1 MAKLKSLIGVP
12 LLTLLL
18 LAPACGDDSPA
29 AGSERGACRAE
40 QVCDSGLVCRS
51 NYCVRPSVSEAGPSA
66 SPLVI
71 SAAKQRPRTGTWSVN
86 YWQWLSLADGTTGTE
101 SLVGALKPSLLRI
114 GGYNN
119 DANVPEPFGHAELDT
134 AVAYARAIGAEP
146 ILQLPLLAD
155 VAGQPATADS
165 AAATVTYANVT
176 QGYGIKYFAIGNEP
190 DLYATQGSL
199 ADASAPAIPGY
210 TPADYCTSVRAYVA
224 AIKAVDATVQI
235 VGPDLSYKYVAGGGA
250 NDWLT
255 PILKD
260 CGDQFDIIAVHRYPF
275 EAKMATLAAAKQDL
289 GAFRSV
295 VSSVRGILQATGQGS
310 KPLALTEMNVAY
322 DANPCV
328 LDASPG
334 TVGAA
339 LWLADSLGTALELGL
354 WTSAVWDISDGDDW
368 ALGLIAPP
376 PAHTPRPAYYAYALF
391 ADHFGPTLLDVTSAP
406 SGVSAH
412 ASRNEAN
419 DATEVIAVNW
429 NAAPATV
436 ELEVTDLPSAPAAVD
451 FVLPGV
457 SISAFEIPDTGPAQ
471 GWSYAEA
478 QRAAG
483 LGPQALAPGSEPAP
497 LSDGG
502 SDADP
507 HGGAGRVVGS
517 NCGTAASVCPKVV
530 LPSAAI
536 SSTPSSSGDTLEFGS
551 GEYLWQSYTYGGAG
565 QTPPQVTLTPD
576 GDGIAITAA
585 FVEPVSE
592 PWEGVGLFFQGSS
605 CIDASANTGIR
616 FDLLGDLGGCT
627 LALGA
632 NFSGDQ
638 SVQDDPT
645 RGACAGSAS
654 VCYPPMSTIMTS
666 PGADGGTTTIKVPF
680 SAFHGG
686 SPIAK
691 LDASSILSVQ
701 WQLGPAAGASACSA
715 DFTLANIAFY

>member
-1 MAKLKSLIGVP
+1 MAKLKSLIGVS
-12 LLTLLL
+12 LLALLL

-29 AGSERGACRAE
+29 AGSERGACRA
-40 QVCDSGLVCRS
+40 QQACDRGLVCRS
-51 NYCVRPSVSEAGPSA
+51 NYCVRPSVSEAA

-71 SAAKQRPRTGTWSVN
+71 SAAKPRPRAGTWSVN
-86 YWQWLSLADGTTGTE
+86 YWQWLSLGDGTAGTE
-101 SLVGALKPSLLRI
+101 SQVSALKPALLRI

-119 DANVPEPFGHAELDT
+119 DANVPQPFGHAELDT

-155 VAGQPATADS
+155 VDGQPATAES
-165 AAATVTYANVT
+165 AAALVTYANVT
-176 QGYGIKYFAIGNEP
+176 QGYGIKYFEIGNEP
-190 DLYATQGSL
+190 DLYATQGAL
-199 ADASAPAIPGY
+199 TDPTAPAIPGY
-210 TPADYCTSVRAYVA
+210 TPTDYCASVRAYVA

-235 VGPDLSYKYVAGGGA
+235 VGPDLSYKYVAGGGS

-255 PILKD
+255 PILQQ
-260 CGDQFDIIAVHRYPF
+260 CGEQFDIISVHRYPF
-275 EAKMATLAAAKQDL
+275 EAKQATLAAAKQDL
-289 GAFRSV
+289 GAFRNV
-295 VSSVRGILQATGQGS
+295 ISSVRGILQATGQGS
-310 KPLALTEMNVAY
+310 KPLGLTEMNIAY

-328 LDASPG
+328 LDASAG

-339 LWLADSLGTALELGL
+339 LWLADSLGTALDLDL

-368 ALGLIAPP
+368 ALGLIGPP

-412 ASRNEAN
+412 ASRNEADN
-419 DATEVIAVNW
+419 ATEVIAINW
-429 NAAPATV
+429 NAAPTAV
-436 ELEVTDLPSAPAAVD
+436 ELQVTDLPSAPGRAD
-451 FVLPGV
+451 FVLPSA
-457 SISAFEIPDTGPAQ
+457 SISAFEIPDSGAAQ

-478 QRAAG
+478 QRAAS
-483 LGPQALAPGSEPAP
+483 LGPQSLAPGRDPAP

-502 SDADP
+502 ADSNP
-507 HGGAGRVVGS
+507 NGGAGRVVGS
-517 NCGTAASVCPKVV
+517 QCGPAATTCPKIV
-530 LPSAAI
+530 LPSAEI
-536 SSTPSSSGDTLEFGS
+536 SSMPSSNGDTLEFGS
-551 GEYLWQSYTYGGAG
+551 GAYLWQSYTYAGAG
-565 QTPPQVTLTPD
+565 QTPPQATLSPD

-585 FVEPVSE
+585 FVTPVTE
-592 PWEGVGLFFQGSS
+592 PWQGIGLFFQGAS

-645 RGACAGSAS
+645 RGACTGGDS
-654 VCYPPMSTIMTS
+654 VCYPPMSMVMTTLAA
-666 PGADGGTTTIKVPF
+666 ADGGKTTIEVPF
-680 SAFHGG
+680 SALHGG
-686 SPIAK
+686 SPIAQ
-691 LDASSILSVQ
+691 LDPSSIVTVQ

-715 DFTLANIAFY
+715 NFTLANVEFY